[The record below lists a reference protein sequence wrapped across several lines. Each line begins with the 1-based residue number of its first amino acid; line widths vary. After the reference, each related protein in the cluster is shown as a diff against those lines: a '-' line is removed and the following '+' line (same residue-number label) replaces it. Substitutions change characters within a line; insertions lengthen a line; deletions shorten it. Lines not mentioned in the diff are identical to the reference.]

1 MHPTKRTNQKGLF
14 LVTVIAILVMSLS
27 ALNRALADSASEID
41 RKVTEALKTLYD
53 TTPGAE
59 VLGEK
64 AKGMLVFPKVV
75 KFGFLAGT
83 QLGVG
88 ALLKEGK
95 STGYYQSVAV
105 SFGLQAGLQAFDYV
119 LMFMDDESL
128 DYLNRSAGWELGT
141 GPSIVVL
148 NKGIAV
154 SATTTTLRK
163 GIYAFISDQKGVMA
177 GIGLQGTKIIKINPE
192 P

>member
-1 MHPTKRTNQKGLF
+1 MHPKKRTNPIGLF
-14 LVTVIAILVMSLS
+14 LVTLLALIVMSNATPGS
-27 ALNRALADSASEID
+27 ALADSANEID

-53 TTPGAE
+53 TSPGAKA
-59 VLGEK
+59 LSKK
-64 AKGMLVFPKVV
+64 AKGMLVFPKIV

-83 QLGVG
+83 QMGDG

-95 STGYYQSVAV
+95 SIGYYRSVAV

-128 DYLNRSAGWELGT
+128 DYLYRSAGWELGT

-148 NKGIAV
+148 NKGMAA

-177 GIGLQGTKIIKINPE
+177 GIELQGTKIIKINPE

>member
-1 MHPTKRTNQKGLF
+1 MHRTKRTNQKGLF
-14 LVTVIAILVMSLS
+14 LVTLITILVMSLS
-27 ALNRALADSASEID
+27 APNRALADSASEID
-41 RKVTEALKTLYD
+41 RKVTEALKMLYD

-64 AKGMLVFPKVV
+64 AKGILVFPKIV
-75 KFGFLAGT
+75 KIGFLAGT
-83 QLGVG
+83 QMGDG

-95 STGYYQSVAV
+95 STGYYRSVAA
-105 SFGLQAGLQAFDYV
+105 SIGLQAGLQAFDYV

-148 NKGIAV
+148 NKGIAA

-163 GIYAFISDQKGVMA
+163 GIYAFIFGQKGVMA
-177 GIGLQGTKIIKINPE
+177 GIELQGSKIIKINPE

>member
-1 MHPTKRTNQKGLF
+1 MHPQKRTNQKGLF
-14 LVTVIAILVMSLS
+14 LFALPALIVMSLS
-27 ALNRALADSASEID
+27 APALALADSASEID
-41 RKVTEALKTLYD
+41 RKVTEALNTLYD
-53 TTPGAE
+53 TSPGAK
-59 VLGEK
+59 VLSKK
-64 AKGMLVFPKVV
+64 AKGMLVFPKIV

-83 QLGVG
+83 QIGDG
-88 ALLKEGK
+88 ALRKNGI
-95 STGYYQSVAV
+95 SSGYYRSVAA

-128 DYLNRSAGWELGT
+128 DYLNRSHGWELGT
-141 GPSIVVL
+141 GPSVVVL
-148 NKGIAV
+148 NKGVAA

>member
-1 MHPTKRTNQKGLF
+1 MHQTKRTNQQGLF
-14 LVTVIAILVMSLS
+14 LVTVIAILVMSLP
-27 ALNRALADSASEID
+27 APNRALADSASEID
-41 RKVTEALKTLYD
+41 RKVKEALKLLYD
-53 TTPGAE
+53 TSPGAK
-59 VLGEK
+59 VLSKK
-64 AKGMLVFPKVV
+64 AKGMLVFPKIV
-75 KFGFLAGT
+75 KFGFLAGS
-83 QLGVG
+83 QMGDG

-95 STGYYQSVAV
+95 STSYYRSVAV
-105 SFGLQAGLQAFDYV
+105 SFGLQAGLQAYDYV

-128 DYLNRSAGWELGT
+128 DYLNRSAGWELGI

-148 NKGIAV
+148 NKGIAA

>member
-1 MHPTKRTNQKGLF
+1 MHQTKRTNQQGLF
-14 LVTVIAILVMSLS
+14 LVTVIAILVMSLP
-27 ALNRALADSASEID
+27 APNRALADSASEID
-41 RKVTEALKTLYD
+41 RKVTEALTTLYH

-64 AKGMLVFPKVV
+64 AKGILVFPKIV

-83 QLGVG
+83 QLGDG

-148 NKGIAV
+148 NKGVAA

>member
-1 MHPTKRTNQKGLF
+1 MHQTKRTNQKGLF

-27 ALNRALADSASEID
+27 APNRALADSASEID

>member
-1 MHPTKRTNQKGLF
+1 MHQTKRTNQKGLF

-27 ALNRALADSASEID
+27 APNRALADSASEID

-128 DYLNRSAGWELGT
+128 DYLNRSAGWELGI

-148 NKGIAV
+148 NKGMAA

-177 GIGLQGTKIIKINPE
+177 DIGLQGTKIIKINPE

>member
-1 MHPTKRTNQKGLF
+1 
-14 LVTVIAILVMSLS
+14 MSLS
-27 ALNRALADSASEID
+27 APNRALADSASEID

>member
-1 MHPTKRTNQKGLF
+1 MHQTKRTNQKCLF

-27 ALNRALADSASEID
+27 APNRALADSASEID

>member
-1 MHPTKRTNQKGLF
+1 MHQTKRTNQKGLF

-27 ALNRALADSASEID
+27 APNRALADSASEID
-41 RKVTEALKTLYD
+41 RKVTEALNTLYD

-64 AKGMLVFPKVV
+64 AKGMLVVPKVV

>member
-1 MHPTKRTNQKGLF
+1 MHPKKRTNQKGLF
-14 LVTVIAILVMSLS
+14 LFALPALIAMSLS
-27 ALNRALADSASEID
+27 APGPVLADSASEID

-53 TTPGAE
+53 TSPGAK
-59 VLGEK
+59 VLSKK
-64 AKGMLVFPKVV
+64 AKGMLVFPKIVR
-75 KFGFLAGT
+75 FGFLAGT
-83 QLGVG
+83 QIGDG

-95 STGYYQSVAV
+95 STGYYRSIGA
-105 SFGLQAGLQAFDYV
+105 SFGLQAGLQGFDYI

-128 DYLNRSAGWELGT
+128 DYLNRSHGWELGI
-141 GPSIVVL
+141 GPSVVVL
-148 NKGIAV
+148 NKGVAA

-177 GIGLQGTKIIKINPE
+177 GIGLQGTKITKINPE

>member
-1 MHPTKRTNQKGLF
+1 MHPTKRTNPIGLF
-14 LVTVIAILVMSLS
+14 LVTLLALIVMSNAAPGS
-27 ALNRALADSASEID
+27 ALADSASEID

-53 TTPGAE
+53 TSPGAKA
-59 VLGEK
+59 LSKK
-64 AKGMLVFPKVV
+64 AKGILVFPKIV

-83 QLGVG
+83 QMGDG

-95 STGYYQSVAV
+95 SIGYYRSVAV

-128 DYLNRSAGWELGT
+128 DYLYRSAGWELDT

-148 NKGIAV
+148 NKGMAA

-177 GIGLQGTKIIKINPE
+177 GIELQGTKIIKINPE

>member
-1 MHPTKRTNQKGLF
+1 MNPKKRTNPRGLF
-14 LVTVIAILVMSLS
+14 LVALLALIVMSN
-27 ALNRALADSASEID
+27 AAPGPVLADSASEID

-53 TTPGAE
+53 TSPGAK
-59 VLGEK
+59 VLSKK
-64 AKGMLVFPKVV
+64 AKGMLVFPKIV
-75 KFGFLAGT
+75 KMGFLAGT
-83 QLGVG
+83 QIGDG
-88 ALLKEGK
+88 ALRKDGI
-95 STGYYQSVAV
+95 SSGYYRSVAV

-128 DYLNRSAGWELGT
+128 DYLNRSAGWELGI

-148 NKGIAV
+148 NKGVAT